1 MLPNIVDDQIRLR
14 ERALECAAVDRAFE
28 HPLLL
33 LGVLGL
39 TMELER
45 GCVEKLLITE
55 GALER
60 QLSLMRFQ
68 MVVHSLL
75 IFSCLTTMLTHETTI
90 AIFCIGIDHYRV

>member
-1 MLPNIVDDQIRLR
+1 
-14 ERALECAAVDRAFE
+14 
-28 HPLLL
+28 
-33 LGVLGL
+33 
-39 TMELER
+39 
-45 GCVEKLLITE
+45 VEKLLITE